1 MRLRDLWAETW
12 EALDANRGRSLL
24 TVLGIVIGI
33 SAVIAMTALIGGVR
47 QGLMTQ
53 MGLDRSRVVNM
64 GVYGS
69 QQVKVEDLAKLQKG
83 MPEYEYITGSA
94 MGSGKVASE
103 TKSSDG
109 SITGV
114 ASHYFDVTGQKLVK
128 GRLFTTGEDDSASTV
143 VILDQS
149 SAHNLF
155 GKGKA
160 LGEKVRIQ
168 GIEYTVVGILEDG
181 QMSDPKSVNAY
192 VPLHT
197 CVQRVTGYDNV
208 DTVAGMVR
216 EGEDIDS
223 AVRQT
228 KEYLTS
234 YYHLTGEDAENLYV
248 SSTKSMIDSFNTVM
262 FGFQLLMTAV
272 ASISLVV
279 GGIGIM
285 NMMLTNVTE
294 RIREIGL
301 RKALGARRSDITR
314 QFLLESVCLTL
325 AGGAIGIVLGYVG
338 AFALAGV
345 ATSVLSSA
353 GGSDGGLS
361 LTITPVIEPMAVLVA
376 TGICVLIGV
385 VFGYYPARRAA
396 RLDPVESLHYQ

>member
-53 MGLDRSRVVNM
+53 MGLDRSRVVSM
-64 GVYGS
+64 GVYGA
-69 QQVKVEDLAKLQKG
+69 QQPKVEDLPKLQKG
-83 MPEYEYITGSA
+83 MPEYEYITGSS
-94 MGSGKVASE
+94 MGTGKVASE

-114 ASHYFDVTGQKLVK
+114 ASHYFDVTGQRLVK
-128 GRLFTTGEDDSASTV
+128 GRDFTTGEDDSASTV

-155 GKGKA
+155 GKGDA
-160 LGEKVRIQ
+160 LGQTVRIQ

-192 VPLHT
+192 VPLQT
-197 CVQRVTGYDNV
+197 CVQRVTGYDSV
-208 DTVAGMVR
+208 DSLAGMVR

-223 AVRQT
+223 VVRET
-228 KEYLTS
+228 KSYLTS
-234 YYHLTGEDAENLYV
+234 YYHLTGDDADNLYV
-248 SSTKSMIDSFNTVM
+248 SSTKSMIDSFNSVM

-338 AFALAGV
+338 AFALSGV
-345 ATSVLSSA
+345 ATSALASA

>member
-47 QGLMTQ
+47 QGLMGEL
-53 MGLDRSRVVNM
+53 GLDRARVITM
-64 GVYGS
+64 GVYNGS
-69 QQVKVEDLAKLQKG
+69 QVRTEDIAKIEEGL
-83 MPEYEYITGSA
+83 PEYEYITGSA
-94 MGSGKVASE
+94 YGGGKVASDV
-103 TKSSDG
+103 KSADG
-109 SITGV
+109 QVLGIS
-114 ASHYFDVTGQKLVK
+114 SHYFDVTGQKLVE
-128 GRLFTTGEDDSASTV
+128 GRTFTSGENDSASTV
-143 VILDQS
+143 VILDKT

-155 GKGKA
+155 GDKDA
-160 LGEKVRIQ
+160 LGQKVRIK
-168 GIEYTVVGILEDG
+168 GIEYRVVGVLENS
-181 QMSDPKSVNAY
+181 QQTDPKSVTAY
-192 VPLHT
+192 VPLKA
-197 CVQRVTGYDNV
+197 CVQRVTGYDSV
-208 DTVAGMVR
+208 DSLAGMAR

-223 AVRQT
+223 LVT
-228 KEYLTS
+228 KTKDFLAS
-234 YYHLTGEDAENLYV
+234 YYHMSDEDVENGLFV
-248 SSTKSMIDSFNTVM
+248 SSMKSMIDSFNSVM
-262 FGFQLLMTAV
+262 FTFQLLMTSV

-325 AGGAIGIVLGYVG
+325 AGGVIGIVLGYLG
-338 AFALAGV
+338 AFALGGV
-345 ATSVLSSA
+345 ATSLLASGDS
-353 GGSDGGLS
+353 GMS
-361 LTITPVIEPMAVLVA
+361 LTVMPVIEPMAVLGA

-396 RLDPVESLHYQ
+396 KLDPVESLHYQ